1 MLKWEKRLLTG
12 NQITGMK
19 YMDKQYRVKKLD
31 KPVDWMVE
39 VPGSKSM
46 TNRALLM
53 AALSDG
59 EVKLDGVL
67 FSDDSRHFLES
78 LVSLGFTV
86 DINEQEKKVTV
97 LGCGGDIPKK
107 QAVINVGSAGTAARF
122 LTAMLGF
129 SDGEYTIEAS
139 EQMKKRP
146 MEELFSLLM
155 GVGAKIT
162 YLEKEGHLPV
172 QICGRRN
179 QKADRDHVTAENEDI
194 VLQNHDTDQSQADTK
209 QDAYNDQLQAEQK
222 PLRLDLDIS
231 KSTQFLSA
239 LLLISPMVQQG
250 LDIHITSEKTDGSY
264 IRITRKMLADAG
276 VEVKYDGKNYC
287 VEPKAIYQKNHYQIE
302 PDLSAACYFYAAAA
316 ITGGRALVKHV
327 HPDNSQG
334 DMKFLDVLTQMGCT
348 VTEKTDGIEVTGPA
362 EGQLKGIDI
371 DMNDFSDQALT
382 LAAIAPFCNS
392 DVHITHIGHIR
403 GQECDRLHAMSE
415 ELTKRGIICTEEPD
429 AITIKPGTPAPGII
443 STYEDHRVAMSF
455 ALLGLKVDGIV
466 IDNPSCCRKTFE
478 NYFELLDMLSGKN
491 R

>member
-1 MLKWEKRLLTG
+1 MKEQYEVKRL
-12 NQITGMK
+12 
-19 YMDKQYRVKKLD
+19 DR
-31 KPVDWMVE
+31 PVDWTVD

-59 EVKLDGVL
+59 EVKLEGVL

-78 LVSLGFTV
+78 LVSLGFMV
-86 DINEQEKKVTV
+86 DINESEKAVTV
-97 LGCGGDIPKK
+97 LGCGGNIPKK

-146 MEELFSLLM
+146 MQELFSLLT
-155 GVGAKIT
+155 GVGANIT
-162 YLEKEGHLPV
+162 YMETEGNLPV
-172 QICGRRN
+172 KICGRRN
-179 QKADRDHVTAENEDI
+179 PKAGADQSKADGNP
-194 VLQNHDTDQSQADTK
+194 LQ
-209 QDAYNDQLQAEQK
+209 L
-222 PLRLDLDIS
+222 PLDIS

-239 LLLISPMVQQG
+239 LLLISPMIPQG

-276 VEVKYDGKNYC
+276 VEVKYDGKNYRIDPNA
-287 VEPKAIYQKNHYQIE
+287 VYQKKHYQIE
-302 PDLSAACYFYAAAA
+302 PDVSAACYFYAAAA

-327 HPDNSQG
+327 HKDNSQG
-334 DMKFLDVLTQMGCT
+334 DMKFLDVLARMGCT
-348 VTEKTDGIEVTGPA
+348 VTEKADGIEVTGPA
-362 EGQLKGIDI
+362 EDTLKGIEI

-415 ELTKRGIICTEEPD
+415 ELTKRGITCTEEPD
-429 AITIKPGTPAPGII
+429 AITIKPGTPFPGIV

-478 NYFELLDMLSGKN
+478 NYFDLLDQLSCKHM
-491 R
+491 

>member
-1 MLKWEKRLLTG
+1 MKEQYEVKRL
-12 NQITGMK
+12 
-19 YMDKQYRVKKLD
+19 DR
-31 KPVDWMVE
+31 PVDWTVD

-59 EVKLDGVL
+59 EVKLEGVL

-78 LVSLGFTV
+78 LVSLGFMV
-86 DINEQEKKVTV
+86 DINESEKAVTV
-97 LGCGGDIPKK
+97 LGCGGNIPKK

-146 MEELFSLLM
+146 MQELFSLLT
-155 GVGAKIT
+155 GVGANIT
-162 YLEKEGHLPV
+162 YLETEGHLPV
-172 QICGRRN
+172 KICGRRN
-179 QKADRDHVTAENEDI
+179 PKVGGGHVIAENGNH
-194 VLQNHDTDQSQADTK
+194 VLQNDETVQTQADTK
-209 QDAYNDQLQAEQK
+209 QDAGIGQLHEN
-222 PLRLDLDIS
+222 PLQLPLDIS

-239 LLLISPMVQQG
+239 LLLISPMIPQG

-276 VEVKYDGKNYC
+276 VEVKYDGKNYRIDPNA
-287 VEPKAIYQKNHYQIE
+287 VYQKKHYQIE
-302 PDLSAACYFYAAAA
+302 PDVSAACYFYAAAA

-327 HPDNSQG
+327 HKGNSQG

-348 VTEKTDGIEVTGPA
+348 VTEKTGGIEVTGPA
-362 EGQLKGIDI
+362 EGALKGIEI

-382 LAAIAPFCNS
+382 LAAMAPFCNS

-415 ELTKRGIICTEEPD
+415 ELTKRGITCTEEPD
-429 AITIKPGTPAPGII
+429 AITIKPGTPFPGIV

-478 NYFELLDMLSGKN
+478 NYFDLLDQLSGKD

>member
-172 QICGRRN
+172 QICG
-179 QKADRDHVTAENEDI
+179 
-194 VLQNHDTDQSQADTK
+194 LQRMRILYCRIMIQTSHRQIQSRM
-209 QDAYNDQLQAEQK
+209 LIM
-222 PLRLDLDIS
+222 IS
-231 KSTQFLSA
+231 YRQ
-239 LLLISPMVQQG
+239 
-250 LDIHITSEKTDGSY
+250 
-264 IRITRKMLADAG
+264 
-276 VEVKYDGKNYC
+276 N
-287 VEPKAIYQKNHYQIE
+287 
-302 PDLSAACYFYAAAA
+302 
-316 ITGGRALVKHV
+316 
-327 HPDNSQG
+327 
-334 DMKFLDVLTQMGCT
+334 
-348 VTEKTDGIEVTGPA
+348 
-362 EGQLKGIDI
+362 
-371 DMNDFSDQALT
+371 
-382 LAAIAPFCNS
+382 
-392 DVHITHIGHIR
+392 
-403 GQECDRLHAMSE
+403 
-415 ELTKRGIICTEEPD
+415 
-429 AITIKPGTPAPGII
+429 
-443 STYEDHRVAMSF
+443 
-455 ALLGLKVDGIV
+455 
-466 IDNPSCCRKTFE
+466 
-478 NYFELLDMLSGKN
+478 KN
-491 R
+491 RYA